1 METGFWGVPDV
12 NGLIFVGLAL
22 TSLCAAFITGIAG
35 AAGGLAGSFWGVGSN
50 VAPLLGWRQFLFIF
64 LVVMVGGAKNIG
76 GVIIVGAVT
85 GIALAAMTLQ
95 FGQVLYAQL
104 ALIVA
109 FVVFMKLRG
118 KRTVG
123 AGKV

>member
-1 METGFWGVPDV
+1 
-12 NGLIFVGLAL
+12 
-22 TSLCAAFITGIAG
+22 
-35 AAGGLAGSFWGVGSN
+35 VGSN

-64 LVVMVGGAKNIG
+64 LVVMIGGAKNIG

-104 ALIVA
+104 GLIVA

-118 KRTVG
+118 RQTVG
-123 AGKV
+123 TGKV